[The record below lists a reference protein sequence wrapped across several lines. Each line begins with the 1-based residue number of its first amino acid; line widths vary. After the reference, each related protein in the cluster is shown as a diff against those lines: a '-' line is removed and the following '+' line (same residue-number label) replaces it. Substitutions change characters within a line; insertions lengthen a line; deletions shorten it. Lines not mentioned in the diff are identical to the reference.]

1 MNWKAFAWRRRAGR
15 DHGGVERS
23 ERLALTSWPLS
34 GGAERGQNG
43 FQVDCG
49 VNFR

>member
-1 MNWKAFAWRRRAGR
+1 L
-15 DHGGVERS
+15 HGGEGLVAIMGALRAES